1 MKTIS
6 LILARGGSKGIKR
19 NNLIDLKGK
28 PLLSH
33 VVEIAKKS
41 NVDEVWVSTEDE
53 EIASVALTYGASVI
67 RRPLELAGDTST
79 SEEALIHFT
88 ENIDYDIMVFIQAT
102 SPMVTCEDINKGIA
116 MMKSGRYDSI
126 FSVTEEHWIPR
137 WTEDLQPVNW
147 DPQNRPRRQDKEK
160 TYIEN
165 GAFYITSREF
175 LKKNNNR
182 YGGTLG
188 VVKMPLARSFQIDSL
203 EDLRLIEKLL

>member
-19 NNLIDLKGK
+19 KNLIDLKGK

-33 VVEIAKKS
+33 VVEVAKKS

-147 DPQNRPRRQDKEK
+147 DPQSRPRRQNKEK

>member
-19 NNLIDLKGK
+19 KNLIDLKGK